1 MSKHDMMRVIKSD
14 EWGARVLPPHPW
26 VFFEVEIFR
35 KGIEYLN
42 HCQFSPYFP
51 DSVFG
56 PKGRK
61 INH

>member
-1 MSKHDMMRVIKSD
+1 MVRLITSD
-14 EWGARVLPPHPW
+14 EWGGYFPPPSRPW
-26 VFFEVEIFR
+26 VFFEVKIFR
-35 KGIEYLN
+35 KGIENLN

-61 INH
+61 INP